1 MHSTFFSFLDFPC
14 ALFFKSLHDVY
25 LGIFCGDCS
34 LLYNSEGLM
43 LTTLIELVCFHIH
56 AEVTLLNIDSAFAA
70 KKMTELQL

>member
-1 MHSTFFSFLDFPC
+1 M
-14 ALFFKSLHDVY
+14 SLHDVY
-25 LGIFCGDCS
+25 LGIFCGDSS

-43 LTTLIELVCFHIH
+43 LTRLIELVCFH